1 MTDARTGTPA
11 YYADYEIEPVDFIH
25 ANNIGFIEGN
35 VIKYVSRWRRKDG
48 VDDLRKAR
56 TYIDMLIEME
66 TKKEASERI
75 E

>member
-35 VIKYVSRWRRKDG
+35 KDQ
-48 VDDLRKAR
+48 VRLP
-56 TYIDMLIEME
+56 LE
-66 TKKEASERI
+66 TKRRGR
-75 E
+75 